1 MKLREIRKKNAHN
14 AGFTLLEL
22 VIVLAVIA
30 ILSAILIP
38 TFTDVIS
45 RAKETA
51 ARQNCRSV
59 AQQYMLYRLEEG
71 DSSDLGGYLFIS
83 GGYAFVLENGELQ
96 ETEVTEKDGIISIK
110 DGESSFS
117 CEEQT
122 LPSVITT
129 GDVKVY
135 FVAEKVAYEKCRAAM
150 RLANGIAGVKIAK
163 CVFVYGSYVF
173 HAPEVT
179 LKKMEGV
186 TASDGLLQG
195 AAAETYQPDSRFT
208 EVDTDGV
215 VIYTSDAGHFEG
227 SGSQA
232 GAQEV
237 PVDPDTTEP
246 PASTDPNDP
255 DAAEPP
261 ASTDPD
267 DPVTSEPDEEP
278 EQTEEDAK
286 KLCMTVADAVEDA
299 LAESGIT
306 NYYGNLY
313 VSGEYAF
320 YRLNSSELA
329 AADAAFVDG
338 ELQSVTFDS
347 LLISDWEKYSISRA
361 QEEVTVYWSA
371 RAEAYRTCL
380 KVMDAME
387 HSGLL
392 AGSVFAYGEEVFR
405 YTGDGLVEATDLTAQ
420 GGVLTGAGA
429 EEYDLKKSDPISTL
443 KGVNVYAPAGQ
454 PLFPGR

>member
-59 AQQYMLYRLEEG
+59 AEQYMLYRLEEG

-83 GGYAFVLENGELQ
+83 GDYAFVLENGELQ
-96 ETEVTEKDGIISIK
+96 ETEVIEEDGIVSIK

-117 CEEQT
+117 CEEQA
-122 LPSVITT
+122 LPSVIAS

-150 RLANGIAGVKIAK
+150 RLASGIEDVYIAE

-173 HAPEVT
+173 HAPEGT
-179 LKKMEGV
+179 LQKMDGI
-186 TASDGLLQG
+186 TASDGQLQG
-195 AAAETYQPDSRFT
+195 AVAETYQPDNRFT
-208 EVDTDGV
+208 EMDTDGV
-215 VIYTSDAGHFEG
+215 VIYTSDAAYFEG
-227 SGSQA
+227 SGSQT
-232 GAQEV
+232 GAQES
-237 PVDPDTTEP
+237 PDDSVTTEP
-246 PASTDPNDP
+246 P
-255 DAAEPP
+255 
-261 ASTDPD
+261 
-267 DPVTSEPDEEP
+267 VTTEPDEEA
-278 EQTEEDAK
+278 ERTEKEAMA
-286 KLCMTVADAVEDA
+286 LCMATADAVEDA

-329 AADAAFVDG
+329 AADASFQAG
-338 ELQSVTFDS
+338 KLQSVTFDG
-347 LLISDWEKYSISRA
+347 LVISDWEKYSTTRA

-371 RAEAYRTCL
+371 QAEAYRTCL

-387 HSGLL
+387 LSGLL

-420 GGVLTGAGA
+420 HGELTGAGA
-429 EEYDLKKSDPISTL
+429 EKYDLKKSDPISTL
-443 KGVNVYAPAGQ
+443 KGVNVYAPTGQ
-454 PLFPGR
+454 PLFPTH

>member
-51 ARQNCRSV
+51 ARQNCRTV

-71 DSSDLGGYLFIS
+71 ESSDLGGYLFLS
-83 GGYAFVLENGELQ
+83 GDHAFVLENGELK
-96 ETEVTEKDGIISIK
+96 EAEYSEEDGVVSIK

-117 CEEQT
+117 CEEQV
-122 LPSVITT
+122 LPSVIAA

-135 FVAEKVAYEKCRAAM
+135 YAAEKVAYEKCRAAL
-150 RLANGIAGVKIAK
+150 RLASGIEDVYIAE
-163 CVFVYGSYVF
+163 CVFVYGNYVF
-173 HAPEVT
+173 HAPDGT
-179 LKKMEGV
+179 MKKMEGV

-208 EVDTDGV
+208 EMDTDGV
-215 VIYTSDAGHFEG
+215 VIYTSDSTYFES

-232 GAQEV
+232 GAQES
-237 PVDPDTTEP
+237 PDDPDTT
-246 PASTDPNDP
+246 
-255 DAAEPP
+255 EPP

-278 EQTEEDAK
+278 ERTEGEAM

-347 LLISDWEKYSISRA
+347 LLISDWEKYSTTRA

-380 KVMDAME
+380 KVADIME
-387 HSGLL
+387 IDGLL

-405 YTGDGLVEATDLTAQ
+405 YTGDGLVEAVDLTAQ

-443 KGVNVYAPAGQ
+443 KGVNVYAPSGQ
-454 PLFPGR
+454 LLFPGR

>member
-96 ETEVTEKDGIISIK
+96 EAEVTEKDGIISIK

-117 CEEQT
+117 CEEQA
-122 LPSVITT
+122 LPSVIAT

-150 RLANGIAGVKIAK
+150 RLANSVGDVDITT

-173 HAPEVT
+173 HAPDGI

-186 TASDGLLQG
+186 TASGGQLQG
-195 AAAETYQPDSRFT
+195 VAAETYRLDNRFT
-208 EVDTDGV
+208 DVDTDGV
-215 VIYTSDAGHFEG
+215 VIYTSDASHFEV

-237 PVDPDTTEP
+237 PVDPD
-246 PASTDPNDP
+246 
-255 DAAEPP
+255 AAEP
-261 ASTDPD
+261 
-267 DPVTSEPDEEP
+267 PVTSEPDEEP
-278 EQTEEDAK
+278 EQTETEAMA
-286 KLCMTVADAVEDA
+286 LCMATADAVEDA

-329 AADAAFVDG
+329 AADASFQAG
-338 ELQSVTFDS
+338 ELQSVTIDG
-347 LLISDWEKYSISRA
+347 LVISDWERYSISRA

-371 RAEAYRTCL
+371 QAEAYRTCL
-380 KVMDAME
+380 KVADIME
-387 HSGLL
+387 IDGLL

-405 YTGDGLVEATDLTAQ
+405 YTGDGLVEAPDLTAQ
-420 GGVLTGAGA
+420 DGELTGAGA
-429 EEYDLKKSDPISTL
+429 EKYDLKKSDPISTL
-443 KGVNVYAPAGQ
+443 KGVNVYAPSGQ

>member
-59 AQQYMLYRLEEG
+59 AEQYMLYRLEEG

-83 GGYAFVLENGELQ
+83 GDYAFVLENGELQ
-96 ETEVTEKDGIISIK
+96 ETEITEEAGIIYIK

-122 LPSVITT
+122 LPSVIAM

-135 FVAEKVAYEKCRAAM
+135 YAAEKVAYEKCRAAL
-150 RLANGIAGVKIAK
+150 RLANSMAESIDITKN
-163 CVFVYGSYVF
+163 VFVYGSYVF
-173 HAPEVT
+173 YASEGA
-179 LKKMEGV
+179 LQKMDGI

-208 EVDTDGV
+208 EMDTDGV
-215 VIYTSDAGHFEG
+215 VIYTSDASHFEA

-232 GAQEV
+232 GAQEL
-237 PVDPDTTEP
+237 PDDPDAAEP
-246 PASTDPNDP
+246 PASTDP

-267 DPVTSEPDEEP
+267 DSVTAEPDEEP
-278 EQTEEDAK
+278 EQTEAEAMA
-286 KLCMTVADAVEDA
+286 LCMTVADAVEDV

-320 YRLNSSELA
+320 YRFNSSELA
-329 AADAAFVDG
+329 AADASFQAG
-338 ELQSVTFDS
+338 ELQSVTIDG
-347 LLISDWEKYSISRA
+347 LVISDWERYSTTRV

-371 RAEAYRTCL
+371 QAEAYRTCL
-380 KVMDAME
+380 KVADIME
-387 HSGLL
+387 IDGLL

-420 GGVLTGAGA
+420 DGELTGAGA
-429 EEYDLKKSDPISTL
+429 EKYDLKKSDPISTL
-443 KGVNVYAPAGQ
+443 KGVNVYAPTGQ
-454 PLFPGR
+454 PLFPTR

>member
-59 AQQYMLYRLEEG
+59 AEQYMLYRLEEG

-83 GGYAFVLENGELQ
+83 GDYAFVLENGELQ
-96 ETEVTEKDGIISIK
+96 ETEITEEAGIIYIK

-122 LPSVITT
+122 LPSVIAT

-150 RLANGIAGVKIAK
+150 RLANGVEDVDITK

-208 EVDTDGV
+208 EMDTDGV
-215 VIYTSDAGHFEG
+215 VIYTSDASHFEG

-232 GAQEV
+232 GAQESPDD
-237 PVDPDTTEP
+237 PVTTEP
-246 PASTDPNDP
+246 PASI
-255 DAAEPP
+255 
-261 ASTDPD
+261 DPD
-267 DPVTSEPDEEP
+267 DSVTSEPDEEP
-278 EQTEEDAK
+278 EQTEAEAMA
-286 KLCMTVADAVEDA
+286 LCMATADVVEDA

-329 AADAAFVDG
+329 AADASFQAG
-338 ELQSVTFDS
+338 ELQSVTIDG
-347 LLISDWEKYSISRA
+347 LVISDWEKYSTTRA
-361 QEEVTVYWSA
+361 QEGVTVYWSA
-371 RAEAYRTCL
+371 RQEAYRTCL
-380 KVMDAME
+380 KVVDAME
-387 HSGLL
+387 LSGLL

-405 YTGDGLVEATDLTAQ
+405 YTGDGLVEATDLTAL

-429 EEYDLKKSDPISTL
+429 EKYDLKKSDPISTL
-443 KGVNVYAPAGQ
+443 KGVNVYAPSGQ
-454 PLFPGR
+454 PLFPTR

>member
-59 AQQYMLYRLEEG
+59 AEQYMLYRLEEG

-83 GGYAFVLENGELQ
+83 GDYAFVLENGELQ
-96 ETEVTEKDGIISIK
+96 ETEVSEENGIVSIK
-110 DGESSFS
+110 DGEVSFS
-117 CEEQT
+117 CEEQS
-122 LPSVITT
+122 LPSVIAT

-150 RLANGIAGVKIAK
+150 RLASGDMGVNITK
-163 CVFVYGSYVF
+163 CVFVYGNYVF
-173 HAPEVT
+173 HAPDGMIQ
-179 LKKMEGV
+179 KMEGV
-186 TASDGLLQG
+186 TASDGRLQG

-208 EVDTDGV
+208 EMDTDGV
-215 VIYTSDAGHFEG
+215 VIYTSDASHFES
-227 SGSQA
+227 SGSQT
-232 GAQEV
+232 GAQES
-237 PVDPDTTEP
+237 PDDSGAAEP
-246 PASTDPNDP
+246 PVST
-255 DAAEPP
+255 EPP

-278 EQTEEDAK
+278 EQTEAEAMA
-286 KLCMTVADAVEDA
+286 LCMATADAVEDA

-329 AADAAFVDG
+329 AADASFQAG

-371 RAEAYRTCL
+371 QAEAYRTCL
-380 KVMDAME
+380 KVADIME
-387 HSGLL
+387 IDGLL

-420 GGVLTGAGA
+420 DGVLTGAGA

-443 KGVNVYAPAGQ
+443 KGVNVYAPSGQ

>member
-51 ARQNCRSV
+51 ARQNCRTV

-83 GGYAFVLENGELQ
+83 GDYAFVLENGELQ

-122 LPSVITT
+122 LPSVIAT

-135 FVAEKVAYEKCRAAM
+135 FVAEKAAYEKCRAAM
-150 RLANGIAGVKIAK
+150 RLANGVGDIDITK

-173 HAPEVT
+173 HAPEGT
-179 LKKMEGV
+179 LQKMDGI
-186 TASDGLLQG
+186 TASDGQLQG
-195 AAAETYQPDSRFT
+195 AAAETYRPDNRFT

-215 VIYTSDAGHFEG
+215 VIYTSDSTYFEG

-232 GAQEV
+232 GAQESPDD
-237 PVDPDTTEP
+237 PVTT
-246 PASTDPNDP
+246 
-255 DAAEPP
+255 EPP

-267 DPVTSEPDEEP
+267 DPDAAEPPVTSEPDEKP
-278 EQTEEDAK
+278 EQTEAEAMA
-286 KLCMTVADAVEDA
+286 LCMATADAVEDA
-299 LAESGIT
+299 LAESGII

-320 YRLNSSELA
+320 YRLNGSTLE

-338 ELQSVTFDS
+338 ELQSVTIDG
-347 LLISDWEKYSISRA
+347 LVISDWEKYSISRA
-361 QEEVTVYWSA
+361 QEGVTVYWSA
-371 RAEAYRTCL
+371 QAEAYRTCL
-380 KVMDAME
+380 KVADIME
-387 HSGLL
+387 NDGLL

-405 YTGDGLVEATDLTAQ
+405 YTRDGLVEATDLTAQ
-420 GGVLTGAGA
+420 NGELTGAGA

-443 KGVNVYAPAGQ
+443 KGVNVYAPSGQ

>member
-22 VIVLAVIA
+22 VIVLAVIT

-51 ARQNCRSV
+51 ARQNCRTV
-59 AQQYMLYRLEEG
+59 AEQYMLYRLEEG

-83 GGYAFVLENGELQ
+83 GDYAFVLENGELR
-96 ETEVTEKDGIISIK
+96 ETEVSEEDGIISIK
-110 DGESSFS
+110 DGESSFF
-117 CEEQT
+117 CEEQS
-122 LPSVITT
+122 LPSVIAS

-150 RLANGIAGVKIAK
+150 RLANGVGDVNITK

-173 HAPEVT
+173 HAPDGMIQ
-179 LKKMEGV
+179 KMEGV
-186 TASDGLLQG
+186 TASDGQLQG

-208 EVDTDGV
+208 DVDTDGV
-215 VIYTSDAGHFEG
+215 VIYTSDASHFEV

-232 GAQEV
+232 GAQESPDD
-237 PVDPDTTEP
+237 PVTT
-246 PASTDPNDP
+246 
-255 DAAEPP
+255 EPP

-267 DPVTSEPDEEP
+267 DPDAAEPPVTSEPDEKP
-278 EQTEEDAK
+278 EQTEEEAMA
-286 KLCMTVADAVEDA
+286 LCMTVAEAVEDA
-299 LAESGIT
+299 LAESGII

-320 YRLNSSELA
+320 YRLNGSTLE
-329 AADAAFVDG
+329 AADASFQAG
-338 ELQSVTFDS
+338 ELQSVTFDG
-347 LLISDWEKYSISRA
+347 LVISDWEKYSTTRV
-361 QEEVTVYWSA
+361 QGEVTVYWSA

-380 KVMDAME
+380 KVADIME
-387 HSGLL
+387 SDGLL

-420 GGVLTGAGA
+420 DGELTGAGA
-429 EEYDLKKSDPISTL
+429 EKYDLKKSDPISTL
-443 KGVNVYAPAGQ
+443 KGVNVYAPTGQ

>member
-1 MKLREIRKKNAHN
+1 MKLREIRKKNVHN

-96 ETEVTEKDGIISIK
+96 EAEVTEKDGIISIK

-117 CEEQT
+117 CEEQA
-122 LPSVITT
+122 LPSVIAS

-135 FVAEKVAYEKCRAAM
+135 FVAEKVAYEKCRAALQ
-150 RLANGIAGVKIAK
+150 LANGVGDVDITK

-173 HAPEVT
+173 HAPDGI
-179 LKKMEGV
+179 LKKMDGV
-186 TASDGLLQG
+186 TASDGWLQG
-195 AAAETYQPDSRFT
+195 AAAETYWRDSRFT

-215 VIYTSDAGHFEG
+215 VIYTSDASHFEV

-232 GAQEV
+232 GAQES
-237 PVDPDTTEP
+237 PDDPG
-246 PASTDPNDP
+246 
-255 DAAEPP
+255 AAEPP
-261 ASTDPD
+261 VSTEP
-267 DPVTSEPDEEP
+267 PVTTEPDEEP
-278 EQTEEDAK
+278 ERTEEEAMA
-286 KLCMTVADAVEDA
+286 LCMATADAVEDA

-329 AADAAFVDG
+329 AADASFQAG
-338 ELQSVTFDS
+338 ELQSVTIDG
-347 LLISDWEKYSISRA
+347 LVISDWEKYSTTRA
-361 QEEVTVYWSA
+361 QEGVTVYWSA
-371 RAEAYRTCL
+371 RQEAYRTCL
-380 KVMDAME
+380 KVADIME
-387 HSGLL
+387 IDGLL

-405 YTGDGLVEATDLTAQ
+405 YTGDGLVEAPDLTAQ
-420 GGVLTGAGA
+420 DGELTGAGA
-429 EEYDLKKSDPISTL
+429 EEYDLKKSDPISRL
-443 KGVNVYAPAGQ
+443 KGVNVYAPTGQ
-454 PLFPGR
+454 PLFPTR

>member
-1 MKLREIRKKNAHN
+1 MKLREIRKKNVHN

-51 ARQNCRSV
+51 ARQNCRTV

-96 ETEVTEKDGIISIK
+96 EAEVTEKDGIISIK

-117 CEEQT
+117 CEEQA
-122 LPSVITT
+122 LPSVIAT

-150 RLANGIAGVKIAK
+150 RLANGVGDVDITK

-173 HAPEVT
+173 HAPDGI
-179 LKKMEGV
+179 LKKMDGV
-186 TASDGLLQG
+186 TASDGQLQG
-195 AAAETYQPDSRFT
+195 AAAETYQPDNRFT

-215 VIYTSDAGHFEG
+215 VIYTSDASHFEG
-227 SGSQA
+227 SGSQM

-246 PASTDPNDP
+246 NDP
-255 DAAEPP
+255 DTTEP
-261 ASTDPD
+261 
-267 DPVTSEPDEEP
+267 PVTSEPDEKP
-278 EQTEEDAK
+278 EQTEEEAMA
-286 KLCMTVADAVEDA
+286 LCMATADVVEDA

-320 YRLNSSELA
+320 YRFNSSELA
-329 AADAAFVDG
+329 AADASFQAG
-338 ELQSVTFDS
+338 ELQSVTIDG
-347 LLISDWEKYSISRA
+347 LVISDWERYSTTRV
-361 QEEVTVYWSA
+361 QEGVTVYWSA
-371 RAEAYRTCL
+371 QAEAYRTCL
-380 KVMDAME
+380 KVADIME
-387 HSGLL
+387 IDGLL

-420 GGVLTGAGA
+420 NGELTGAGA
-429 EEYDLKKSDPISTL
+429 EKYDLKKSDPISTL
-443 KGVNVYAPAGQ
+443 KGVNVYAPSGQ
-454 PLFPGR
+454 PLFPTR

>member
-1 MKLREIRKKNAHN
+1 MKLREIRKKNTHN

-51 ARQNCRSV
+51 ARQNCRTV
-59 AQQYMLYRLEEG
+59 AEQYMLYRLEEG

-83 GGYAFVLENGELQ
+83 GDYAFVLENGELQ

-117 CEEQT
+117 CEEQA
-122 LPSVITT
+122 LPSVIAT

-150 RLANGIAGVKIAK
+150 RLANSVGDIYITK

-173 HAPEVT
+173 HAPEGT
-179 LKKMEGV
+179 LQKMDGI
-186 TASDGLLQG
+186 TASDGRLQG

-208 EVDTDGV
+208 EVDTDGA
-215 VIYTSDAGHFEG
+215 VIYTSDASHFEI

-232 GAQEV
+232 GAQESPDD
-237 PVDPDTTEP
+237 PVTT
-246 PASTDPNDP
+246 
-255 DAAEPP
+255 EPP

-267 DPVTSEPDEEP
+267 DPDAAEPPVTSEPDEKP
-278 EQTEEDAK
+278 EQTEEEAMA
-286 KLCMTVADAVEDA
+286 LCMTVAEAVEDA
-299 LAESGIT
+299 LAESGII

-320 YRLNSSELA
+320 YRLNGSTLV

-338 ELQSVTFDS
+338 ELQSVTIDG
-347 LLISDWEKYSISRA
+347 LVISDWEKYSISRA

-371 RAEAYRTCL
+371 QAEAYRTCL
-380 KVMDAME
+380 KVADIME
-387 HSGLL
+387 SDGLL
-392 AGSVFAYGEEVFR
+392 TGSVFAYGEEVFR

-420 GGVLTGAGA
+420 DGELTGAGA
-429 EEYDLKKSDPISTL
+429 EKYDLKKSDPISTL

>member
-1 MKLREIRKKNAHN
+1 MKLREIRKKNTHN

-83 GGYAFVLENGELQ
+83 GDYAFVLENGELQ
-96 ETEVTEKDGIISIK
+96 ETDVTEEDGIISIK

-117 CEEQT
+117 CEEQA
-122 LPSVITT
+122 LPSVIAT

-135 FVAEKVAYEKCRAAM
+135 FVAEKVAYEKCRAAL
-150 RLANGIAGVKIAK
+150 RLANGVGDVDITT

-173 HAPEVT
+173 HAPDGMIQ
-179 LKKMEGV
+179 KMEGV
-186 TASDGLLQG
+186 TASDGRLQG
-195 AAAETYQPDSRFT
+195 AAAETYRPDNRFT

-215 VIYTSDAGHFEG
+215 VIYTSDETYFET
-227 SGSQA
+227 SGSQM

-246 PASTDPNDP
+246 P
-255 DAAEPP
+255 
-261 ASTDPD
+261 
-267 DPVTSEPDEEP
+267 VTSEPDEEP
-278 EQTEEDAK
+278 ERTEEEAMA
-286 KLCMTVADAVEDA
+286 LCITVADAVEDA

-320 YRLNSSELA
+320 YRFNSSELA
-329 AADAAFVDG
+329 AADASFQAG
-338 ELQSVTFDS
+338 ELQSVTFDG
-347 LLISDWEKYSISRA
+347 LLISDWEKYSTTRV
-361 QEEVTVYWSA
+361 QGEVTVYWSA

-380 KVMDAME
+380 KVADIME
-387 HSGLL
+387 SDGLL

-405 YTGDGLVEATDLTAQ
+405 YTGDGLVEATDLTAL

-429 EEYDLKKSDPISTL
+429 EKYDLKKSDPISTL
-443 KGVNVYAPAGQ
+443 KGVNVYAPTGQ
-454 PLFPGR
+454 ELFPGR

>member
-51 ARQNCRSV
+51 ARQNCRTV

-83 GGYAFVLENGELQ
+83 GGYAFVLENGELR
-96 ETEVTEKDGIISIK
+96 EMEVTEQDGIISIK
-110 DGESSFS
+110 DGENSFF

-122 LPSVITT
+122 LPSVIAT
-129 GDVKVY
+129 GGVKVY
-135 FVAEKVAYEKCRAAM
+135 YAAEKVAYEKCRAAV
-150 RLANGIAGVKIAK
+150 RLASGDMGVNITK

-173 HAPEVT
+173 HAPEGT
-179 LKKMEGV
+179 LQKMDGI

-195 AAAETYQPDSRFT
+195 AAAETYQRDNRFT
-208 EVDTDGV
+208 EVDTAGV
-215 VIYTSDAGHFEG
+215 VIYTSDASHFEG
-227 SGSQA
+227 SESQM

-246 PASTDPNDP
+246 P
-255 DAAEPP
+255 
-261 ASTDPD
+261 
-267 DPVTSEPDEEP
+267 VTSEPDEEP
-278 EQTEEDAK
+278 ERTEEEAMA
-286 KLCMTVADAVEDA
+286 LCMATADAVEDA

-320 YRLNSSELA
+320 YRLNGSELA
-329 AADAAFVDG
+329 AADASFQAG
-338 ELQSVTFDS
+338 ELQSVTIDG
-347 LLISDWEKYSISRA
+347 LVISDWEKYSISRA
-361 QEEVTVYWSA
+361 QEGVTVYWSA
-371 RAEAYRTCL
+371 RQEAYRTCL
-380 KVMDAME
+380 KVVDAME
-387 HSGLL
+387 LSGLL

-420 GGVLTGAGA
+420 DGVLTGAGA
-429 EEYDLKKSDPISTL
+429 EKYDLKKSDPISTL
-443 KGVNVYAPAGQ
+443 KGVNVYAPTGQ
-454 PLFPGR
+454 PLFPTR

>member
-51 ARQNCRSV
+51 ARQNCRTV

-83 GGYAFVLENGELQ
+83 GGYAFLLENGELQ
-96 ETEVTEKDGIISIK
+96 ETEVTEQDGIISIK

-117 CEEQT
+117 CEKQA
-122 LPSVITT
+122 LPSVIAT

-135 FVAEKVAYEKCRAAM
+135 YAAEKVAYEKCRAAL
-150 RLANGIAGVKIAK
+150 RLANSMAESIDITKN
-163 CVFVYGSYVF
+163 VFVYGSYVF
-173 HAPEVT
+173 YASEGA
-179 LKKMEGV
+179 LQKMDGI

-195 AAAETYQPDSRFT
+195 VAAETYQPDSRFT

-215 VIYTSDAGHFEG
+215 VIYTSDASHFEG
-227 SGSQA
+227 SESQM

-246 PASTDPNDP
+246 DDP
-255 DAAEPP
+255 DTTEP
-261 ASTDPD
+261 
-267 DPVTSEPDEEP
+267 PVTSEPDEAP
-278 EQTEEDAK
+278 EQTEKEAMA
-286 KLCMTVADAVEDA
+286 LCMATADAVEDA

-320 YRLNSSELA
+320 YRFNSSELA
-329 AADAAFVDG
+329 AADASFQAG
-338 ELQSVTFDS
+338 ELQSVTFDG
-347 LLISDWEKYSISRA
+347 LVISDWEKYSTTRA
-361 QEEVTVYWSA
+361 QDGVTVYWSA
-371 RAEAYRTCL
+371 QAEAYRTCL
-380 KVMDAME
+380 KVADIME
-387 HSGLL
+387 NDGLL

-420 GGVLTGAGA
+420 DGVLTGAGA
-429 EEYDLKKSDPISTL
+429 EKYDLKKSDPISTL

-454 PLFPGR
+454 PLFPTH

>member
-117 CEEQT
+117 CEKQT
-122 LPSVITT
+122 LPSVIAT

-173 HAPEVT
+173 HAPEGT
-179 LKKMEGV
+179 LQKMDGV
-186 TASDGLLQG
+186 TASDGQLQG
-195 AAAETYQPDSRFT
+195 AAAETYRPDNRFT

-215 VIYTSDAGHFEG
+215 VIYTSDASHFEV
-227 SGSQA
+227 SGSQM
-232 GAQEV
+232 GAQES
-237 PVDPDTTEP
+237 PDDPG
-246 PASTDPNDP
+246 
-255 DAAEPP
+255 AAEPP
-261 ASTDPD
+261 VSTEP
-267 DPVTSEPDEEP
+267 PVTSEPDEAP
-278 EQTEEDAK
+278 EQTEKEAMA
-286 KLCMTVADAVEDA
+286 LCMATADAVEDA

-329 AADAAFVDG
+329 AADASFQAG
-338 ELQSVTFDS
+338 ELQSVTIDG
-347 LLISDWEKYSISRA
+347 LVISDWERYSTTRA

-380 KVMDAME
+380 KVADIME
-387 HSGLL
+387 IDGLL

-420 GGVLTGAGA
+420 DGELTGAGA
-429 EEYDLKKSDPISTL
+429 EKYDLKKSDPISTL
-443 KGVNVYAPAGQ
+443 KGVNVYAPSGQ
-454 PLFPGR
+454 PLFPTR

>member
-83 GGYAFVLENGELQ
+83 GDYAFVLENGELQ
-96 ETEVTEKDGIISIK
+96 ETEVTEKEGIISIK

-117 CEEQT
+117 CEEQA
-122 LPSVITT
+122 LPSVIAT

-135 FVAEKVAYEKCRAAM
+135 YAAEKVAYEKCRAAL
-150 RLANGIAGVKIAK
+150 RLANSMAESIDIAK
-163 CVFVYGSYVF
+163 NVFVYGSYVF
-173 HAPEVT
+173 HAPDGMIQ
-179 LKKMEGV
+179 KMEGV
-186 TASDGLLQG
+186 TASDGQLQG
-195 AAAETYQPDSRFT
+195 AAAETYRPDNRFT

-215 VIYTSDAGHFEG
+215 VIYTSDASHFEG
-227 SGSQA
+227 SESQM

-246 PASTDPNDP
+246 P
-255 DAAEPP
+255 
-261 ASTDPD
+261 
-267 DPVTSEPDEEP
+267 VTSEPDEEP
-278 EQTEEDAK
+278 ERTEEEAMA
-286 KLCMTVADAVEDA
+286 LCITVADAVEDA

-320 YRLNSSELA
+320 YRFNSSELA
-329 AADAAFVDG
+329 AADASFQAG
-338 ELQSVTFDS
+338 ELQSVTIDG
-347 LLISDWEKYSISRA
+347 LVISDWEKYSISRA
-361 QEEVTVYWSA
+361 QEGVTVYWSA

-380 KVMDAME
+380 KVVDAME
-387 HSGLL
+387 LSGLL

-420 GGVLTGAGA
+420 DGELTGAGA

-443 KGVNVYAPAGQ
+443 KGVNVYAPTGQ
-454 PLFPGR
+454 PLFPTR

>member
-83 GGYAFVLENGELQ
+83 GDYAFVLENGELR
-96 ETEVTEKDGIISIK
+96 ETDVTEQDGIISIK

-122 LPSVITT
+122 LPSVIAM

-135 FVAEKVAYEKCRAAM
+135 YAAEKVAYEKCRAAL
-150 RLANGIAGVKIAK
+150 RLANSMAESIDITKN
-163 CVFVYGSYVF
+163 VFVYGNYVF
-173 HAPEVT
+173 HAPDGMIQ
-179 LKKMEGV
+179 KMEGV
-186 TASDGLLQG
+186 IASDGRLQG

-215 VIYTSDAGHFEG
+215 VIYTSDASHFEV

-246 PASTDPNDP
+246 NDP
-255 DAAEPP
+255 DTTEP
-261 ASTDPD
+261 
-267 DPVTSEPDEEP
+267 PVTSEPDEEP
-278 EQTEEDAK
+278 ERTEAEALA
-286 KLCMTVADAVEDA
+286 LCMATADAVEDA
-299 LAESGIT
+299 LAESGII

-338 ELQSVTFDS
+338 ELQSVTFDG
-347 LLISDWEKYSISRA
+347 LLISDWEKYSTTRV
-361 QEEVTVYWSA
+361 QGEVTVYWSA

-380 KVMDAME
+380 KVADIME
-387 HSGLL
+387 NDGLL
-392 AGSVFAYGEEVFR
+392 TGSVFAYGEEVFR
-405 YTGDGLVEATDLTAQ
+405 YTGDGLVDATDLTAQ
-420 GGVLTGAGA
+420 GGELTGAGA

-454 PLFPGR
+454 PLFPTH

>member
-51 ARQNCRSV
+51 ARQNCRTV
-59 AQQYMLYRLEEG
+59 AEQYMLYRLEEG

-83 GGYAFVLENGELQ
+83 GDYAFVLENGELR
-96 ETEVTEKDGIISIK
+96 ETEVSEEDGIISIK
-110 DGESSFS
+110 DGESSFF
-117 CEEQT
+117 CEEQS
-122 LPSVITT
+122 LPSVIAS

-150 RLANGIAGVKIAK
+150 RLANGVGDVNITK

-173 HAPEVT
+173 HAPDGMIQ
-179 LKKMEGV
+179 KMEGV
-186 TASDGLLQG
+186 TASDGQLQG

-208 EVDTDGV
+208 DVDTDGV
-215 VIYTSDAGHFEG
+215 VIYTSDASHFEV

-232 GAQEV
+232 GAQESPDD
-237 PVDPDTTEP
+237 PVTTEP
-246 PASTDPNDP
+246 PASTDP
-255 DAAEPP
+255 
-261 ASTDPD
+261 D
-267 DPVTSEPDEEP
+267 DSVTSEPDEKP
-278 EQTEEDAK
+278 EQTEKEAMA
-286 KLCMTVADAVEDA
+286 LCMATADAVEDA
-299 LAESGIT
+299 LAESGII

-320 YRLNSSELA
+320 YRLNGSTLV

-338 ELQSVTFDS
+338 ELQSVTIDG
-347 LLISDWEKYSISRA
+347 LVISDWEKYSISRA

-371 RAEAYRTCL
+371 QAEAYRTCL
-380 KVMDAME
+380 KVADIME
-387 HSGLL
+387 SDGLL
-392 AGSVFAYGEEVFR
+392 TGSVFAYGEEVFR

-420 GGVLTGAGA
+420 DGELTGAGA
-429 EEYDLKKSDPISTL
+429 EKYDLKKSDPISTL

>member
-51 ARQNCRSV
+51 ARQNCRTV

-96 ETEVTEKDGIISIK
+96 EAEVTEKDGIISIK

-117 CEEQT
+117 CEEQS
-122 LPSVITT
+122 LPSVIAS

-150 RLANGIAGVKIAK
+150 RLANGVGDVDITT
-163 CVFVYGSYVF
+163 CVFVYGNYVF
-173 HAPEVT
+173 HAPDGI
-179 LKKMEGV
+179 LKKMDGV
-186 TASDGLLQG
+186 TASDGQLQG
-195 AAAETYQPDSRFT
+195 AAAETYQPDSCFT
-208 EVDTDGV
+208 DVDTDGV
-215 VIYTSDAGHFEG
+215 VIYTSDASHFEG
-227 SGSQA
+227 SESQM

-246 PASTDPNDP
+246 P
-255 DAAEPP
+255 
-261 ASTDPD
+261 
-267 DPVTSEPDEEP
+267 VTSEPDEEP
-278 EQTEEDAK
+278 ERTEEEAMA
-286 KLCMTVADAVEDA
+286 LCITVADAVEDA

-320 YRLNSSELA
+320 YRFNSSELA
-329 AADAAFVDG
+329 AADASFQAG
-338 ELQSVTFDS
+338 ELQSVTIDG
-347 LLISDWEKYSISRA
+347 LVISDWEKYSISRA
-361 QEEVTVYWSA
+361 QEGVTVYWSA

-380 KVMDAME
+380 KVVDAME
-387 HSGLL
+387 LSGLL

-420 GGVLTGAGA
+420 DGELTGAGA

-443 KGVNVYAPAGQ
+443 KGVNVYAPTGQ
-454 PLFPGR
+454 PLFPTR

>member
-59 AQQYMLYRLEEG
+59 AEQYMLYRLEEG

-83 GGYAFVLENGELQ
+83 GDYAFVLENGELQ
-96 ETEVTEKDGIISIK
+96 ETEITEEAGIIYIK

-122 LPSVITT
+122 LPSVIAT

-150 RLANGIAGVKIAK
+150 RLANGVEDVDITK

-208 EVDTDGV
+208 EMDTDGV
-215 VIYTSDAGHFEG
+215 VIYTSDASHFEA

-232 GAQEV
+232 GAQEL
-237 PVDPDTTEP
+237 PD
-246 PASTDPNDP
+246 DP

-267 DPVTSEPDEEP
+267 DSVTADPDEEP
-278 EQTEEDAK
+278 ERTEEEAMA
-286 KLCMTVADAVEDA
+286 LCMTAADAVEDA

-320 YRLNSSELA
+320 YRLNGSTLE

-338 ELQSVTFDS
+338 ELQSVTIDG
-347 LLISDWEKYSISRA
+347 LVISDWEKYSTTRA
-361 QEEVTVYWSA
+361 QEDVTVYWSA
-371 RAEAYRTCL
+371 QAEAYRTCL
-380 KVMDAME
+380 KVANIME
-387 HSGLL
+387 NDGLL
-392 AGSVFAYGEEVFR
+392 TGSVFAYGEEVFR

-429 EEYDLKKSDPISTL
+429 EKYDLKKSDPISTL

>member
-117 CEEQT
+117 CEKQT
-122 LPSVITT
+122 LPSVIAT

-150 RLANGIAGVKIAK
+150 RLANGVGDVDITK

-173 HAPEVT
+173 HAPDGI
-179 LKKMEGV
+179 LKKMDGV
-186 TASDGLLQG
+186 TASDGRLQG
-195 AAAETYQPDSRFT
+195 AAAETYRPDNRFT
-208 EVDTDGV
+208 DVDTDGV
-215 VIYTSDAGHFEG
+215 VIYTSDAAYFEG
-227 SGSQA
+227 SGSQM

-246 PASTDPNDP
+246 P
-255 DAAEPP
+255 
-261 ASTDPD
+261 
-267 DPVTSEPDEEP
+267 VTSEPDEAP
-278 EQTEEDAK
+278 EQTEKEAMA
-286 KLCMTVADAVEDA
+286 LCMATADAVEDA

-320 YRLNSSELA
+320 YRLNGSELA
-329 AADAAFVDG
+329 AADASFQAG
-338 ELQSVTFDS
+338 ELQSVTFDG
-347 LLISDWEKYSISRA
+347 LVISDWERYSTTRV

-371 RAEAYRTCL
+371 QAEAYRTCL
-380 KVMDAME
+380 KVADIME
-387 HSGLL
+387 IDGLL

-420 GGVLTGAGA
+420 DGELTGAGA
-429 EEYDLKKSDPISTL
+429 EKYDLKKSDPISTL
-443 KGVNVYAPAGQ
+443 KGVNVYAPSGQ
-454 PLFPGR
+454 PLFPTR

>member
-83 GGYAFVLENGELQ
+83 GDYAFVLENGELQ
-96 ETEVTEKDGIISIK
+96 ETEVTEEDGVVSIK

-122 LPSVITT
+122 LPSVIAT

-150 RLANGIAGVKIAK
+150 RLANGVEDVDITK

-195 AAAETYQPDSRFT
+195 AAAETYQPDLHRN
-208 EVDTDGV
+208 G
-215 VIYTSDAGHFEG
+215 
-227 SGSQA
+227 
-232 GAQEV
+232 
-237 PVDPDTTEP
+237 
-246 PASTDPNDP
+246 
-255 DAAEPP
+255 
-261 ASTDPD
+261 
-267 DPVTSEPDEEP
+267 
-278 EQTEEDAK
+278 
-286 KLCMTVADAVEDA
+286 
-299 LAESGIT
+299 
-306 NYYGNLY
+306 
-313 VSGEYAF
+313 
-320 YRLNSSELA
+320 YR
-329 AADAAFVDG
+329 
-338 ELQSVTFDS
+338 
-347 LLISDWEKYSISRA
+347 R
-361 QEEVTVYWSA
+361 
-371 RAEAYRTCL
+371 RR
-380 KVMDAME
+380 
-387 HSGLL
+387 
-392 AGSVFAYGEEVFR
+392 
-405 YTGDGLVEATDLTAQ
+405 DLH
-420 GGVLTGAGA
+420 LRR
-429 EEYDLKKSDPISTL
+429 KP
-443 KGVNVYAPAGQ
+443 
-454 PLFPGR
+454 F

>member
-1 MKLREIRKKNAHN
+1 MKLREIRKKNTHN

-51 ARQNCRSV
+51 ARQNCRTV

-83 GGYAFVLENGELQ
+83 GDYAFVFENGELQ
-96 ETEVTEKDGIISIK
+96 ETEVTEQDGIIHIK

-117 CEEQT
+117 CEEQA
-122 LPSVITT
+122 LPSVIAT

-135 FVAEKVAYEKCRAAM
+135 YAAEKVAYEKCRAAV
-150 RLANGIAGVKIAK
+150 RLASGDMGVNITK

-173 HAPEVT
+173 HAPEGT
-179 LKKMEGV
+179 LQKMDGI

-195 AAAETYQPDSRFT
+195 AAAETYQLDNRFT
-208 EVDTDGV
+208 NVDTDGV
-215 VIYTSDAGHFEG
+215 VIYTSDSTYFEG
-227 SGSQA
+227 SESQMS
-232 GAQEV
+232 AQESPDD
-237 PVDPDTTEP
+237 PVTTEPDDPDTTEP
-246 PASTDPNDP
+246 
-255 DAAEPP
+255 
-261 ASTDPD
+261 
-267 DPVTSEPDEEP
+267 PVTSEPDEEP
-278 EQTEEDAK
+278 EWTEEEAMA
-286 KLCMTVADAVEDA
+286 LCMATAYAVEDA
-299 LAESGIT
+299 LAESGII

-329 AADAAFVDG
+329 AADASFQAG
-338 ELQSVTFDS
+338 ELQSVTIDG
-347 LLISDWEKYSISRA
+347 LVISDWEKYSTTRA
-361 QEEVTVYWSA
+361 QGEVTVYWSA
-371 RAEAYRTCL
+371 RQEAYRTCL
-380 KVMDAME
+380 KVADIME
-387 HSGLL
+387 IDGLL

-405 YTGDGLVEATDLTAQ
+405 YTGDGLVEATELTAL

-429 EEYDLKKSDPISTL
+429 EKYDLKKSDPISTL
-443 KGVNVYAPAGQ
+443 KGVNVYAPTGQ

>member
-51 ARQNCRSV
+51 ARQNCRTV

-83 GGYAFVLENGELQ
+83 GDYAFVLENGELR
-96 ETEVTEKDGIISIK
+96 ETEVSEEDGIISIK
-110 DGESSFS
+110 DGESSFF
-117 CEEQT
+117 CEEQS
-122 LPSVITT
+122 LPSVIAS

-150 RLANGIAGVKIAK
+150 RLANGVGDVDITK

-173 HAPEVT
+173 HAPEGT
-179 LKKMEGV
+179 LQKMDGI
-186 TASDGLLQG
+186 TASDGRLQG
-195 AAAETYQPDSRFT
+195 AAAETYRPDNRFT

-215 VIYTSDAGHFEG
+215 VIYTSDETYFET
-227 SGSQA
+227 SGSQM

-246 PASTDPNDP
+246 P
-255 DAAEPP
+255 
-261 ASTDPD
+261 
-267 DPVTSEPDEEP
+267 VTSEPDEAP
-278 EQTEEDAK
+278 EQTEKEAMA
-286 KLCMTVADAVEDA
+286 LCMATADAVEDA

-329 AADAAFVDG
+329 AADASFQAG
-338 ELQSVTFDS
+338 ELQSVTIDG
-347 LLISDWEKYSISRA
+347 LVISDWEKYSSTRA
-361 QEEVTVYWSA
+361 QGEVTVYWSA

-380 KVMDAME
+380 KVADIME
-387 HSGLL
+387 NDGLL

-420 GGVLTGAGA
+420 DGELTGAGA
-429 EEYDLKKSDPISTL
+429 EKYDLKKSDPISTL
-443 KGVNVYAPAGQ
+443 KGVNVYAPTGQ
-454 PLFPGR
+454 SLFPGR

>member
-1 MKLREIRKKNAHN
+1 MKLREIRKKNTHN

-51 ARQNCRSV
+51 ARQNCRTV

-83 GGYAFVLENGELQ
+83 GGYAFLLENGELQ
-96 ETEVTEKDGIISIK
+96 ETEVTEQDGIISIK

-117 CEEQT
+117 CEKQA
-122 LPSVITT
+122 LPSVIAT

-135 FVAEKVAYEKCRAAM
+135 YAAEKVAYEKCRAAL
-150 RLANGIAGVKIAK
+150 RLANSMAESIDIAK
-163 CVFVYGSYVF
+163 NVFVYGSYVF
-173 HAPEVT
+173 HAPEGT
-179 LKKMEGV
+179 LQKMDGV
-186 TASDGLLQG
+186 TASDGRLQG
-195 AAAETYQPDSRFT
+195 VAAETYRLDNRFT
-208 EVDTDGV
+208 DVDTDGV
-215 VIYTSDAGHFEG
+215 VIYTSDSTYFEG
-227 SGSQA
+227 SESQM

-246 PASTDPNDP
+246 NDP
-255 DAAEPP
+255 DTTEP
-261 ASTDPD
+261 
-267 DPVTSEPDEEP
+267 PVTSEPDEEP
-278 EQTEEDAK
+278 ERTEAEAMA
-286 KLCMTVADAVEDA
+286 LCMTVAEAVEDA
-299 LAESGIT
+299 LAESGII

-338 ELQSVTFDS
+338 ELQSVTFDG
-347 LLISDWEKYSISRA
+347 LLISDWEKYSTTRV
-361 QEEVTVYWSA
+361 QGEVTVYWSA

-380 KVMDAME
+380 KVADIME
-387 HSGLL
+387 NDGLL
-392 AGSVFAYGEEVFR
+392 TGSVFAYGEEVFR
-405 YTGDGLVEATDLTAQ
+405 YTGDGLVDATDLTAQ
-420 GGVLTGAGA
+420 GGELTGAGA

-454 PLFPGR
+454 PLFPTH

>member
-83 GGYAFVLENGELQ
+83 GDYAFMLENGELR
-96 ETEVTEKDGIISIK
+96 ETDVTEEDGIISIK
-110 DGESSFS
+110 NGESSFS
-117 CEEQT
+117 CEERL
-122 LPSVITT
+122 LPSAIAT

-135 FVAEKVAYEKCRAAM
+135 FVAEKVAYEKCRAALQ
-150 RLANGIAGVKIAK
+150 LANGVDDIDILE

-173 HAPEVT
+173 HVSDGA
-179 LKKMEGV
+179 LKKMDGV
-186 TASDGLLQG
+186 TASDGQLQG
-195 AAAETYQPDSRFT
+195 AAAETYRPDSRFT

-215 VIYTSDAGHFEG
+215 VIYTSDASHFEG
-227 SGSQA
+227 SESQR
-232 GAQEV
+232 GAQES
-237 PVDPDTTEP
+237 PDAP
-246 PASTDPNDP
+246 G
-255 DAAEPP
+255 AAEPP
-261 ASTDPD
+261 ASTEPNDPD
-267 DPVTSEPDEEP
+267 TTEPPVTSEPDEEP
-278 EQTEEDAK
+278 EQTEAEAMA
-286 KLCMTVADAVEDA
+286 LCMTVADAVEDA

-329 AADAAFVDG
+329 AADASFQAG
-338 ELQSVTFDS
+338 ELQSVNFDG
-347 LLISDWEKYSISRA
+347 LVISDWEKYSISRA
-361 QEEVTVYWSA
+361 QEGVTVYWSA
-371 RAEAYRTCL
+371 QAEAYRTCL
-380 KVMDAME
+380 KVADIME
-387 HSGLL
+387 NDGLL

-405 YTGDGLVEATDLTAQ
+405 YTGDGLVEATELTAQ
-420 GGVLTGAGA
+420 DGELTGAGA
-429 EEYDLKKSDPISTL
+429 EKYDLKKSDPISTL
-443 KGVNVYAPAGQ
+443 KGVNVYAPSGQ

>member
-51 ARQNCRSV
+51 ARQNCRTV
-59 AQQYMLYRLEEG
+59 AEQYMLYRLEEG

-83 GGYAFVLENGELQ
+83 GDYAFVLENGELQ

-122 LPSVITT
+122 LPSVIAT

-150 RLANGIAGVKIAK
+150 RLANGVEDVDITK

-208 EVDTDGV
+208 EMDTDGV
-215 VIYTSDAGHFEG
+215 VIYTSDASHFEA

-232 GAQEV
+232 GAQEL
-237 PVDPDTTEP
+237 PD
-246 PASTDPNDP
+246 DP

-267 DPVTSEPDEEP
+267 DSVTADPDEEP
-278 EQTEEDAK
+278 ERTEEEAMA
-286 KLCMTVADAVEDA
+286 LCMTAADAVEDA

-320 YRLNSSELA
+320 YRLNGSTLE

-338 ELQSVTFDS
+338 ELQSVTIDG
-347 LLISDWEKYSISRA
+347 LVISDWEKYSTTRA
-361 QEEVTVYWSA
+361 QEDVTVYWSA
-371 RAEAYRTCL
+371 QAEAYRTCL
-380 KVMDAME
+380 KVADIME
-387 HSGLL
+387 NDGLL

-420 GGVLTGAGA
+420 NGELTGAGA
-429 EEYDLKKSDPISTL
+429 EKYDLKKSDPISTL
-443 KGVNVYAPAGQ
+443 KGVNVYAPSGQ
-454 PLFPGR
+454 PLFPTR

>member
-51 ARQNCRSV
+51 ARQNCRTV

-83 GGYAFVLENGELQ
+83 GDYAFVLENGELR
-96 ETEVTEKDGIISIK
+96 ETDVTEQDGIISIK

-117 CEEQT
+117 CEEQV
-122 LPSVITT
+122 LPSVIAT
-129 GDVKVY
+129 GGVKVY

-150 RLANGIAGVKIAK
+150 RLANGVGDVDITK

-173 HAPEVT
+173 HAPEGT
-179 LKKMEGV
+179 LQKMDGV
-186 TASDGLLQG
+186 TASDGQLQG
-195 AAAETYQPDSRFT
+195 AAAETYRPDNRFT

-215 VIYTSDAGHFEG
+215 VIYTSDASHFEG
-227 SGSQA
+227 SESQM

-246 PASTDPNDP
+246 P
-255 DAAEPP
+255 
-261 ASTDPD
+261 
-267 DPVTSEPDEEP
+267 VTSEPDEEP
-278 EQTEEDAK
+278 ERTEEEAMA
-286 KLCMTVADAVEDA
+286 LCMATADAVEDA

-320 YRLNSSELA
+320 YRLNGSELA
-329 AADAAFVDG
+329 AADASFQAG
-338 ELQSVTFDS
+338 KLQSVTIDG
-347 LLISDWEKYSISRA
+347 LVISDWEKYSISRA
-361 QEEVTVYWSA
+361 QEGVTVYWSA
-371 RAEAYRTCL
+371 RQEAYRTCL
-380 KVMDAME
+380 KVVDAME
-387 HSGLL
+387 LSGLL

-420 GGVLTGAGA
+420 NGVLTGAGA

-443 KGVNVYAPAGQ
+443 KGVNVYAPSGQ

>member
-1 MKLREIRKKNAHN
+1 MKLREIRKENVHN

-83 GGYAFVLENGELQ
+83 GDYAFVLENGELR
-96 ETEVTEKDGIISIK
+96 EMDVTEEAGIISIK

-122 LPSVITT
+122 LPSVIAS

-135 FVAEKVAYEKCRAAM
+135 FVAEKVAYEKCRAALQ
-150 RLANGIAGVKIAK
+150 LANGIAGVNITT

-173 HAPEVT
+173 HAPDGI

-186 TASDGLLQG
+186 TASDGRLQG
-195 AAAETYQPDSRFT
+195 AAAETYRRDSRFT
-208 EVDTDGV
+208 EVETDGV
-215 VIYTSDAGHFEG
+215 VIYTSDASHFEG
-227 SGSQA
+227 SESQM

-246 PASTDPNDP
+246 PVST
-255 DAAEPP
+255 EPP
-261 ASTDPD
+261 
-267 DPVTSEPDEEP
+267 VTTEPDEEP
-278 EQTEEDAK
+278 EQTENEAMA
-286 KLCMTVADAVEDA
+286 LCMATADAVEDA

-320 YRLNSSELA
+320 YRFNSSELA
-329 AADAAFVDG
+329 AADASFQAG
-338 ELQSVTFDS
+338 ELQSVTFDG
-347 LLISDWEKYSISRA
+347 LLISDWEKYSSTRA
-361 QEEVTVYWSA
+361 QGEVTVYWSA

-380 KVMDAME
+380 KVADIME
-387 HSGLL
+387 IDGLL

-420 GGVLTGAGA
+420 DGELTGAGA

-443 KGVNVYAPAGQ
+443 KGVNVYAPSGQ

>member
-51 ARQNCRSV
+51 ARQNCRTV

-83 GGYAFVLENGELQ
+83 GDYAFVLENGELR
-96 ETEVTEKDGIISIK
+96 ETEVSEEDGIISIK
-110 DGESSFS
+110 DGESSFF

-122 LPSVITT
+122 LPSVIAT
-129 GDVKVY
+129 GGVKVY

-150 RLANGIAGVKIAK
+150 RLANGVEDVDITK

-208 EVDTDGV
+208 EMDTDGV
-215 VIYTSDAGHFEG
+215 VIYTSDASHFEG

-232 GAQEV
+232 GAQESPDD
-237 PVDPDTTEP
+237 PVTTEP
-246 PASTDPNDP
+246 PASI
-255 DAAEPP
+255 
-261 ASTDPD
+261 DPD
-267 DPVTSEPDEEP
+267 DSVTSEPDEEP
-278 EQTEEDAK
+278 EQTEAEAMA
-286 KLCMTVADAVEDA
+286 LCMATADVVEDA

-329 AADAAFVDG
+329 AADASFQAG
-338 ELQSVTFDS
+338 ELQSVTIDG
-347 LLISDWEKYSISRA
+347 LVISDWEKYSTTRA
-361 QEEVTVYWSA
+361 QEGVTVYWSA
-371 RAEAYRTCL
+371 RQEAYRTCL
-380 KVMDAME
+380 KVVDAME
-387 HSGLL
+387 LSGLL

-405 YTGDGLVEATDLTAQ
+405 YTGDGLVEATDLTAL

-429 EEYDLKKSDPISTL
+429 EKYDLKKSDPISTL
-443 KGVNVYAPAGQ
+443 KGVNVYAPSGQ
-454 PLFPGR
+454 PLFPTR

>member
-51 ARQNCRSV
+51 ARQNCRTV

-83 GGYAFVLENGELQ
+83 GDYAFVLENGELQ
-96 ETEVTEKDGIISIK
+96 ETEVSEENGIVSIK

-122 LPSVITT
+122 LPSVIAT
-129 GDVKVY
+129 GGVKVY

-150 RLANGIAGVKIAK
+150 RLANGVGDVDITK

-173 HAPEVT
+173 HAPDGI
-179 LKKMEGV
+179 LKKMDGV
-186 TASDGLLQG
+186 TASDGQLQG

-208 EVDTDGV
+208 DVDTAGV
-215 VIYTSDAGHFEG
+215 VIYTSDETYFEV

-246 PASTDPNDP
+246 PVST
-255 DAAEPP
+255 EP
-261 ASTDPD
+261 
-267 DPVTSEPDEEP
+267 PVTSEPDEEP
-278 EQTEEDAK
+278 ERTEEEAMA
-286 KLCMTVADAVEDA
+286 LCMATADAVEDA

-329 AADAAFVDG
+329 AADASFQAG
-338 ELQSVTFDS
+338 ELQSVTFDG
-347 LLISDWEKYSISRA
+347 LVISDWEKYSTTRA
-361 QEEVTVYWSA
+361 QGEVTVYWSA

-380 KVMDAME
+380 KVADIME
-387 HSGLL
+387 IDGLL

-420 GGVLTGAGA
+420 NGVLTGAGA

-443 KGVNVYAPAGQ
+443 KGVNVYAPTGQ
-454 PLFPGR
+454 PLFPTR

>member
-51 ARQNCRSV
+51 ARQNCRTV

-83 GGYAFVLENGELQ
+83 GDYAFVLENGELQ
-96 ETEVTEKDGIISIK
+96 ETEVSEENGIVSIK

-122 LPSVITT
+122 LPSVIAT
-129 GDVKVY
+129 GGVKVY

-150 RLANGIAGVKIAK
+150 RLANGVGDVDITK

-173 HAPEVT
+173 HAPDGI
-179 LKKMEGV
+179 LKKMDGV
-186 TASDGLLQG
+186 TASDGQLQG

-208 EVDTDGV
+208 DVDTAGV
-215 VIYTSDAGHFEG
+215 VIYTSDETYFEV

-246 PASTDPNDP
+246 PVST
-255 DAAEPP
+255 EP
-261 ASTDPD
+261 
-267 DPVTSEPDEEP
+267 PVTSEPDEEP
-278 EQTEEDAK
+278 ERTEEEAMA
-286 KLCMTVADAVEDA
+286 LCMATADAVEDA

-329 AADAAFVDG
+329 AADASFQAG
-338 ELQSVTFDS
+338 ELQSVAFDG
-347 LLISDWEKYSISRA
+347 LVISDWEKYSSTRA

-380 KVMDAME
+380 KVADIME
-387 HSGLL
+387 IDGLL

-405 YTGDGLVEATDLTAQ
+405 YTRDGLVEATDLTAQ
-420 GGVLTGAGA
+420 DGELTGAGA
-429 EEYDLKKSDPISTL
+429 EKYDLKKSDPISTL
-443 KGVNVYAPAGQ
+443 KGVNVYAPSGQ
-454 PLFPGR
+454 PLFSTR

>member
-51 ARQNCRSV
+51 ARQNCRTV

-83 GGYAFVLENGELQ
+83 GDYAFVLENGELQ
-96 ETEVTEKDGIISIK
+96 ETEVSEEDGIISIK

-122 LPSVITT
+122 LPSVIAT

-150 RLANGIAGVKIAK
+150 RLASGIEDVYIAE

-173 HAPEVT
+173 HAPEGT
-179 LKKMEGV
+179 LQKMDGI
-186 TASDGLLQG
+186 TASDGRLQG

-215 VIYTSDAGHFEG
+215 VIYTSDASHFET
-227 SGSQA
+227 SGSQT
-232 GAQEV
+232 GAQEL
-237 PVDPDTTEP
+237 PDEP
-246 PASTDPNDP
+246 DV
-255 DAAEPP
+255 AEPP
-261 ASTDPD
+261 VST
-267 DPVTSEPDEEP
+267 EPDEEP
-278 EQTEEDAK
+278 EQTEAEAMA
-286 KLCMTVADAVEDA
+286 LCMATADAVEDA

-338 ELQSVTFDS
+338 ELQSVIFDG
-347 LLISDWEKYSISRA
+347 LVISDWEKYSTTRA

-380 KVMDAME
+380 KVADIME
-387 HSGLL
+387 IDGLL
-392 AGSVFAYGEEVFR
+392 AGSVFAYGEEAFR

-420 GGVLTGAGA
+420 DGVLTGAGA
-429 EEYDLKKSDPISTL
+429 EKYDLKKSDPISTL

-454 PLFPGR
+454 SLFPAR

>member
-96 ETEVTEKDGIISIK
+96 ETEVSEEDGIISIK
-110 DGESSFS
+110 DGESSFF

-122 LPSVITT
+122 LPSVIAT
-129 GDVKVY
+129 GGVKVY

-150 RLANGIAGVKIAK
+150 RLASGDMGVNITK

-173 HAPEVT
+173 HAPEGT
-179 LKKMEGV
+179 LQKMDGI
-186 TASDGLLQG
+186 TASDGRLQG
-195 AAAETYQPDSRFT
+195 AAVETYQPDSRFT

-215 VIYTSDAGHFEG
+215 VIYTSDASHFEA

-246 PASTDPNDP
+246 DDP
-255 DAAEPP
+255 DTTEP
-261 ASTDPD
+261 
-267 DPVTSEPDEEP
+267 PVTSEPDEEP
-278 EQTEEDAK
+278 EQTEAEAMA
-286 KLCMTVADAVEDA
+286 LCMTVAEAVEDA
-299 LAESGIT
+299 LAESGII

-320 YRLNSSELA
+320 YRLNGSTLE
-329 AADAAFVDG
+329 AADASFVDG
-338 ELQSVTFDS
+338 ELQSVTFDG
-347 LLISDWEKYSISRA
+347 LVISDWERYSTTRV

-371 RAEAYRTCL
+371 QAEAYRTCL
-380 KVMDAME
+380 KVADIME
-387 HSGLL
+387 IDGLL

-420 GGVLTGAGA
+420 NGVLTGAGA
-429 EEYDLKKSDPISTL
+429 EKYDLKKSDPISTL
-443 KGVNVYAPAGQ
+443 KGVNVYAPTGQ
-454 PLFPGR
+454 ELFPGR

>member
-51 ARQNCRSV
+51 ARQNCRTV

-83 GGYAFVLENGELQ
+83 GDYAFVLENGELQ
-96 ETEVTEKDGIISIK
+96 ETEVTEQDGIVSIK

-117 CEEQT
+117 CEAQT
-122 LPSVITT
+122 LPSVIAT

-150 RLANGIAGVKIAK
+150 RLASGDMGINITE

-173 HAPEVT
+173 HAPDGMIQ
-179 LKKMEGV
+179 KMEGV

-195 AAAETYQPDSRFT
+195 AAAETYQPDNRFT

-215 VIYTSDAGHFEG
+215 VIYTSDASHFEV
-227 SGSQA
+227 SGSQM
-232 GAQEV
+232 GAQESPDD
-237 PVDPDTTEP
+237 PVTTEP
-246 PASTDPNDP
+246 PASTDL
-255 DAAEPP
+255 
-261 ASTDPD
+261 D

-278 EQTEEDAK
+278 EWTEAEAMA
-286 KLCMTVADAVEDA
+286 LCMTAADAVEDA

-329 AADAAFVDG
+329 AADASFQAG
-338 ELQSVTFDS
+338 ELQSVTIDG
-347 LLISDWEKYSISRA
+347 LVISDWEKYSTTRA

-371 RAEAYRTCL
+371 QAEAYRTCL

-405 YTGDGLVEATDLTAQ
+405 YTGDGLLEATDLTAQ
-420 GGVLTGAGA
+420 DGELTGAGA
-429 EEYDLKKSDPISTL
+429 EKYDLKKSDPISTL